1 MDAPYHGSYIT
12 GVWVVGGHF
21 NNTCWCQTCKKH
33 FYGIFIWFPRIV
45 WPRSGYIIYFEG
57 GYEDRMFGDRA
68 TKRPKYCH
76 FICPFVVPSNI
87 VLVAT
92 WLLLYGRPINSLS
105 SQIVLEVDE
114 VCQQF

>member
-1 MDAPYHGSYIT
+1 MGYLFGFHELCGL
-12 GVWVVGGHF
+12 GL
-21 NNTCWCQTCKKH
+21 
-33 FYGIFIWFPRIV
+33 GILFTL
-45 WPRSGYIIYFEG
+45 E
-57 GYEDRMFGDRA
+57 RMFGDRA
-68 TKRPKYCH
+68 TKQPKYCH

-92 WLLLYGRPINSLS
+92 WLLLYGRHINSLS